1 MSAFI
6 SDCDLKLNS
15 QTHNLLITSLSVS
28 QQTLDSGRIGIASQ
42 ALGIA
47 QASLDCAADY
57 ALKRT
62 AFGAPISKL
71 QSIQVTPPPLNYSMT
86 SFKENN

>member
-1 MSAFI
+1 MAPDSRLLWFVQDDVEQK
-6 SDCDLKLNS
+6 SDHWPVVFKLFLRA
-15 QTHNLLITSLSVS
+15 T

-57 ALKRT
+57 AQKRS

-71 QSIQVTPPPLNYSMT
+71 QAIQVKPSL
-86 SFKENN
+86 FFAV

>member
-1 MSAFI
+1 MVLFKPFF
-6 SDCDLKLNS
+6 CV
-15 QTHNLLITSLSVS
+15 T
-28 QQTLDSGRIGIASQ
+28 QQTLDSGRLGIASQ

-57 ALKRT
+57 AQKRN

-71 QSIQVTPPPLNYSMT
+71 QAIQVKPPLIF
-86 SFKENN
+86 FKRKADIWELALV

>member
-1 MSAFI
+1 MKPF
-6 SDCDLKLNS
+6 LRV
-15 QTHNLLITSLSVS
+15 T

-57 ALKRT
+57 AQKRN

-71 QSIQVTPPPLNYSMT
+71 QAIQVKPLLILFT
-86 SFKENN
+86 S